1 MITETKDNDA
11 FNLATLLDLG
21 GNNEKNRPEG
31 YNTNF
36 LNDKD
41 IKTQPSASEKQ
52 SDSVSTLSN
61 KDWTLDDVDQFYAKC
76 SEEGINELANDS
88 HKPQSPLSKENEST
102 DTNFRSY
109 TRKRKDRQTEIND
122 KSKDFIDSTE
132 NRSFIERNMVST
144 GQRAAKLLAIKL

>member
-11 FNLATLLDLG
+11 FNLATPLDLG

-61 KDWTLDDVDQFYAKC
+61 KD
-76 SEEGINELANDS
+76 
-88 HKPQSPLSKENEST
+88 
-102 DTNFRSY
+102 
-109 TRKRKDRQTEIND
+109 
-122 KSKDFIDSTE
+122 
-132 NRSFIERNMVST
+132 
-144 GQRAAKLLAIKL
+144 